1 MYAHNNTKIIE
12 NIVLFLPSKPLN
24 LPRGK
29 REACPVCWWVQS
41 DTENGLWLDS
51 RGRGFYSPLS
61 HIDRDSSSF
70 DFLALARKGSTKL
83 ADFWPYSE
91 KAKAMQAGIS
101 GFDPSYNQVHPL
113 CLFWASTNRIPR
125 EMLEVLNCCWIFVCL
140 FYLNTPV

>member
-1 MYAHNNTKIIE
+1 MVSGWTAE
-12 NIVLFLPSKPLN
+12 DV
-24 LPRGK
+24 
-29 REACPVCWWVQS
+29 
-41 DTENGLWLDS
+41 
-51 RGRGFYSPLS
+51 GFI
-61 HIDRDSSSF
+61 HDSSSF

-101 GFDPSYNQVHPL
+101 GFSPSYNQVHPL
-113 CLFWASTNRIPR
+113 CLFWASTNRIPW